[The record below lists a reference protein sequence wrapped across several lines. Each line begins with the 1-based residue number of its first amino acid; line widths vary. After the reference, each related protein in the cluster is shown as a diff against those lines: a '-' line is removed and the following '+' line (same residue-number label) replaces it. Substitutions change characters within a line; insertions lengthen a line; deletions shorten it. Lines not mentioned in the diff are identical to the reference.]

1 MQDARQMA
9 LITALGDLNHGFAIF
24 AKRKYQRQMG
34 RRELA
39 RRDVARCEEEAKIK
53 LRTLDLGPWT

>member
-9 LITALGDLNHGFAIF
+9 LITALGDLSHGFAIF

-34 RRELA
+34 SRELA
-39 RRDVARCEEEAKIK
+39 RRDVGQMRRRGKDQTADFR
-53 LRTLDLGPWT
+53 PWT